1 MSEAQ
6 LKCISHHLCYFHGVI
21 PFLFTGSM
29 LICPNCHSENPNRN
43 NFCQKCGVSLTHHDC
58 SECGTSVLWGDATC
72 SNCGTV
78 TGKVLKMVIRESVS
92 EENAPSISAKFP
104 SLYEDCVDIGHRYR
118 LLTNEAFAPQTQD
131 WGEKEVRVLVGN
143 VIDCQ
148 PLQPSVLKVLLLNQG
163 EFLAKLA
170 NLSEISE
177 IEGDS
182 AWKSLDLPKLVLP
195 YFKFKDLTPK
205 VPEIYDAW
213 CEENSEVLLVAD
225 RNAWQSLGTALSEPS
240 LPQLVYWFN
249 EMVVLWRSLAT
260 LNYCQSLLVPDNV
273 RVDEDQNLG
282 LQLLYP
288 DPVGVT
294 PSLSDLGKQ
303 WQAWLT
309 ESSHFVS
316 DGLKDLLAKLVEG
329 EIQNPDEL
337 SLLLE
342 AIAIEEENI
351 NFPEDFLGEDLPQFE
366 ELEVS
371 GQLRGQGPPSTLP
384 DANQGNI
391 EELDDS
397 PTAVLPMQLSDLAD
411 AAATDRGRQRPHNED
426 YFGLATQIQ
435 TKEDNQGKTVHVK
448 GIYVVCDGMG
458 GHAAGEVASQ
468 LAVNTLQ
475 KYFSQHWTDKL
486 PDASMINEAILL
498 ANQTI
503 FDINQT
509 NDSAG
514 SGRMGTTLIM
524 ALVQDTKIAIA
535 HVGDS
540 RIYRVTRRGG
550 LEQLT
555 VDHEVGQQAIQ
566 NGLDPTI
573 AYARLDAYQLT
584 QALGPHGSNFIQPD
598 IRFFDAQ
605 EDTLLL
611 LCSDGISDNNLVE
624 ENWENKLLP
633 LISSTQSIDRGIN
646 KLIEFANEHNGHD
659 NLTGILVRLK
669 VRPQIQVNDW

>member
-1 MSEAQ
+1 
-6 LKCISHHLCYFHGVI
+6 
-21 PFLFTGSM
+21 M

-58 SECGTSVLWGDATC
+58 PKCGTSALWGDATC
-72 SNCGTV
+72 SNCGAV
-78 TGKVLKMVIRESVS
+78 TGKVLRMVFRESVS
-92 EENAPSISAKFP
+92 GENGPSISEKLP
-104 SLYEDCVDIGHRYR
+104 PLYEDCVDIGQRYR
-118 LLTNEAFAPQTQD
+118 LLKNEEFVPEAQD
-131 WGEKEVRVLVGN
+131 WGEEGSRILVGS

-148 PLQPSVLKVLLLNQG
+148 PLQPSVLKVLLVNQG
-163 EFLAKLA
+163 DFLAKLG
-170 NLSEISE
+170 NISDISE
-177 IEGDS
+177 IEEDS

-213 CEENSEVLLVAD
+213 CEENSEILLIAD
-225 RNAWQSLGTALSEPS
+225 RTDWQSLGDTLSEPS
-240 LPQLVYWFN
+240 LPLPQLVYWFN
-249 EMVVLWRSLAT
+249 EMAVLWRSLAS
-260 LNYCQSLLVPDNV
+260 LNCCQSLLVPDNV

-288 DPVGVT
+288 APVDVT

-309 ESSHFVS
+309 DSSHSVS
-316 DGLKDLLAKLVEG
+316 NGLNDLLEKLVSG

-342 AIAIEEENI
+342 AIAIEEEHL
-351 NFPEDFLGEDLPQFE
+351 NFPEDFLEGDQPHFE
-366 ELEVS
+366 ELEIS
-371 GQLRGQGPPSTLP
+371 EQLPGKGLQSTLP
-384 DANQGNI
+384 DANV

-397 PTAVLPMQLSDLAD
+397 PTAVLPMQLSDLVD
-411 AAATDRGRQRPHNED
+411 AAYTDRGRQRPHNED
-426 YFGLATQIQ
+426 YFGLSTQIQ
-435 TKEDNQGKTVHVK
+435 TKEDNQGKTVHAK
-448 GIYVVCDGMG
+448 GLYVVCDGMG

-468 LAVNTLQ
+468 LAVSTLQ
-475 KYFSQHWTDKL
+475 KYFSQHWIDQL
-486 PDASMINEAILL
+486 PDASMITEAIML
-498 ANQTI
+498 ANQTL
-503 FDINQT
+503 FDINQI
-509 NDSAG
+509 NASAG

-566 NGLDPTI
+566 NGLDPDI
-573 AYARLDAYQLT
+573 AYSRPDAYQLT

-598 IRFFDAQ
+598 VRFLDIQ

-624 ENWENKLLP
+624 ENWEHKLLP
-633 LISSTQSIDRGIN
+633 LISSSQSIDRGMN
-646 KLIEFANEHNGHD
+646 KLLEFANDNNGHD
-659 NLTGILVRLK
+659 NLTGVLVRLK

>member
-1 MSEAQ
+1 
-6 LKCISHHLCYFHGVI
+6 
-21 PFLFTGSM
+21 
-29 LICPNCHSENPNRN
+29 
-43 NFCQKCGVSLTHHDC
+43 
-58 SECGTSVLWGDATC
+58 
-72 SNCGTV
+72 
-78 TGKVLKMVIRESVS
+78 MVIRESVS
-92 EENAPSISAKFP
+92 EENVPSISAEFP
-104 SLYEDCVDIGHRYR
+104 PLYEDCVDIGHRYR
-118 LLTNEAFAPQTQD
+118 FLTTEAFAPQTQD
-131 WGEKEVRVLVGN
+131 WGEKRSRILVGN

-163 EFLAKLA
+163 EFLAKLT

-177 IEGDS
+177 INEDP

-225 RNAWQSLGTALSEPS
+225 RNTWQSLGTALSERSLP
-240 LPQLVYWFN
+240 LPQLIYWFN
-249 EMVVLWRSLAT
+249 EMVGLWRSLGS

-309 ESSHFVS
+309 ESSYSVS
-316 DGLKDLLAKLVEG
+316 DGLKDLLEKLTAG
-329 EIQNPDEL
+329 EIQNADEL

-342 AIAIEEENI
+342 AIAIEEEHI

-384 DANQGNI
+384 DANLDNV

-435 TKEDNQGKTVHVK
+435 TKEDNQGKTVHAK

-468 LAVNTLQ
+468 LAVSTLQ
-475 KYFSQHWTDKL
+475 KYFSQHWTDKF
-486 PDASMINEAILL
+486 PNASMITEAILL

-573 AYARLDAYQLT
+573 AYARPDAYQLT

-598 IRFFDAQ
+598 IRFFDIQ

-624 ENWENKLLP
+624 ESWENKLLP
-633 LISSTQSIDRGIN
+633 LISSSQSIDRGMN
-646 KLIEFANEHNGHD
+646 KLIEFANDQNGHD

>member
-1 MSEAQ
+1 
-6 LKCISHHLCYFHGVI
+6 
-21 PFLFTGSM
+21 M

-58 SECGTSVLWGDATC
+58 PECGTSVLWGDAIC
-72 SNCGTV
+72 SSCGTV
-78 TGKVLKMVIRESVS
+78 TGKVLRMVFRESAS
-92 EENAPSISAKFP
+92 EENAPSISP
-104 SLYEDCVDIGHRYR
+104 ELPPLYEDCVDIGHRYR
-118 LLTNEAFAPQTQD
+118 LLKNEEFAPEVQD
-131 WGEKEVRVLVGN
+131 WGEKGSRTLLGS

-163 EFLAKLA
+163 DFLAKIA

-177 IEGDS
+177 INEEP

-213 CEENSEVLLVAD
+213 CEENSEVLLVDD
-225 RNAWQSLGTALSEPS
+225 RNTWQFLGTALSEQSLP
-240 LPQLVYWFN
+240 LPQLIYWFN
-249 EMVVLWRSLAT
+249 EMVVLWRSLAS

-273 RVDEDQNLG
+273 RIDEDQNLG

-288 DPVGVT
+288 DPGGVT

-309 ESSHFVS
+309 DSSHSVS
-316 DGLKDLLAKLVEG
+316 SVLNDLLEKLVSG
-329 EIQNPDEL
+329 EIQNADEL

-342 AIAIEEENI
+342 AIAIEEEHI
-351 NFPEDFLGEDLPQFE
+351 NFPEDFLEENLSQFG